1 MTDELAFL
9 AAIADQPDD
18 TVRLVYADWLDERND
33 PRALYVRLEVE
44 RRRLKARDPK
54 RLDLTD
60 RLDRLR
66 SKAAPGWLSRI
77 DRVGRFAVCWP
88 PHLAEDADAGGR
100 VGRRLT
106 EIRSAPSDRVWNRGN
121 YLIRIPKKMVPGQYL
136 YVLATTDQT
145 VLVVA
150 RMRVSRILEGQ
161 LATARWTYGVVGTEG
176 TPIRF
181 DLTIPPPVLERF
193 TWDVVA
199 GKRKPHLDPDGLPDR
214 IREFERTLRLTP
226 ATAFDLDE
234 LLAPELRIRRAFSRR
249 RLPTRHQGQIT
260 SEITSI
266 VRLMSGLRR

>member
-18 TVRLVYADWLDERND
+18 DTVRLVYADWLEERSD
-33 PRALYVRLEVE
+33 LRAQYVRLEVE
-44 RRRLKARDPK
+44 RQRLKANSKK

-60 RLDRLR
+60 RLEQLR

-88 PHLAEDADAGGR
+88 PHLAEDADARGR

-106 EIRSAPSDRVWNRGN
+106 EIRAAPSERVWNRGN
-121 YLIRIPKKMVPGQYL
+121 YLIRIPKTMVSGQYL

-150 RMRVSRILEGQ
+150 RMRLSRILEGQ
-161 LATARWTYGVVGTEG
+161 LGQARWTYGVAGTEG

-181 DLTIPPPVLERF
+181 DLTIPAPVLERF
-193 TWDVVA
+193 TWLVVG
-199 GKRKPHLDPDGLPDR
+199 GKRKPHLDPDGQPAQ

-234 LLAPELRIRRAFSRR
+234 LLTPELPAGGGRW
-249 RLPTRHQGQIT
+249 
-260 SEITSI
+260 
-266 VRLMSGLRR
+266 VRSTPG